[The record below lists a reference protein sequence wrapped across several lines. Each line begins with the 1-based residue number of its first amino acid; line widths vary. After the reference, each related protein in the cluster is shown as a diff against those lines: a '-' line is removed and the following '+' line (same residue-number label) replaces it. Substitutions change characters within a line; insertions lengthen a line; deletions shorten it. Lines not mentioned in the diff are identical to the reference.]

1 MEKCVPIEKLKSAV
15 RDVHDF
21 PEKGIIFKDITPILS
36 CPDLFSLAIDKMIE
50 SLGDAKI
57 DKIVGIDARGFIFG
71 SIIAQKL
78 KCGFIPARKV
88 GKLPWETIQETYKL
102 EYGEATLEMH
112 KDAVKEGESV
122 AIIDDL
128 LATGGTS
135 KAAANLVTRLGGKVH
150 SISFFV
156 ELTFLPGR
164 KVLEEFPVHSLL
176 QY

>member
-1 MEKCVPIEKLKSAV
+1 MPIETLKAAV
-15 RDVHDF
+15 RDVPDF
-21 PEKGIIFKDITPILS
+21 PEPGIVFKDITPILS
-36 CPDLFSLAIDKMIE
+36 CPKLFSLAVENMIN

-71 SIIAQKL
+71 TAIANKL
-78 KCGFIPARKV
+78 QCGFIPARKA
-88 GKLPWETIQETYKL
+88 GKLPWKSIQETYSL
-102 EYGEATLEMH
+102 EYGTATLEMH
-112 KDAVKEGESV
+112 EDAVQKGENV

-135 KAAANLVTRLGGKVH
+135 KAAANLVNRLGGSIH

-164 KVLEEFPVHSLL
+164 EVLKDFQVHSLL